1 MPRERAAP
9 FRLNRDSV
17 AAVSLFALALTVFL
31 LTPIHDVTDSA
42 YSMLASESLLKHHT
56 FTLDQYSLP
65 RYEPKHYVDYV
76 SNGKLYTIEVA
87 NDHLYYFFPPGNLVL
102 SAPFVAIF
110 NAFGVS
116 PANPDGTYN
125 PDGEEKIE
133 SVLAALLMAGLTVI
147 FFYTSRL
154 LLPFRWSLMIALGG
168 AFGTQIFS
176 TASRVLWTDT
186 WGTFLLGVALWL
198 ILRRETRKGE
208 LNGIILATLL
218 AWLYFVRPTFSV
230 HIIAIT
236 IYVFLCQRKYFVRY
250 ALAGACWLA
259 LFFWYSWHNFQH
271 LLPSYYRAGRLYFG
285 VFCTAQAANVISP
298 GRGLLVYVPVLLF
311 VGYLLVRYRR
321 HLIYPRIVV
330 MALSVTAVHLA
341 VMSCFG
347 HWWGGYSYGPR
358 FSTGLVPWFVL
369 LAILGLQARSN
380 WVEKHSQATS
390 PLAQKLEL
398 SVGALLL
405 FASVAINSF
414 GAADRNTTY
423 WNVRPQNID
432 LHPERNW
439 DWRQPQF
446 LAGFLHPPFP
456 DVVPLLR
463 EQIDVTKPE
472 SDSFFWYGWSPA
484 EPQCRWTDGHDA
496 AFVFSMTSPRD
507 TLLTI
512 KATGFVAPGSP
523 RQRVSV
529 ALNGATLS
537 NFELTDDSGREYTTE
552 LPAAILR
559 DKNVL
564 TFTLPDAKSPQRLG
578 LSKDSRQLG
587 LAVYWLRFAA
597 K

>member
-1 MPRERAAP
+1 M
-9 FRLNRDSV
+9 
-17 AAVSLFALALTVFL
+17 LFVLALVLFL
-31 LTPIHDVTDSA
+31 RAPIHDVTDSA
-42 YSMLASESLLKHHT
+42 YSMLASESLLRLHT
-56 FTLDQYSLP
+56 FTLDQYSIP

-76 SNGKLYTIEVA
+76 SNGQLYTIELA
-87 NDHLYYFFPPGNLVL
+87 NGHLYYFFPPGNLVL
-102 SAPFVAIF
+102 SAPFVAVF

-116 PANPDGTYN
+116 AANADGTYN
-125 PDGEEKIE
+125 PEGEATIE
-133 SVLAALLMAGLTVI
+133 YILAAILMAGLTVI

-154 LLPFRWSLMIALGG
+154 ILPWTWSIVIALGG

-186 WGTFLLGVALWL
+186 WGTFLLGIAIWM
-198 ILRRETRKGE
+198 ILRRETRQGK
-208 LNGIILATLL
+208 LNGVVLATLL

-236 IYVFLCQRKYFVRY
+236 IYVLLCQRKYFVHY
-250 ALAGACWLA
+250 ALTGAFWLA

-285 VFCTAQAANVISP
+285 VFWTALAANVVSP
-298 GRGLLVYVPVLLF
+298 GRGLLVYVPVLFF

-321 HLIYPRIVV
+321 QLVHPRLVV
-330 MALSVTAVHLA
+330 LALFVTVVHLA

-369 LAILGLQARSN
+369 LAILGLQARR
-380 WVEKHSQATS
+380 VCFEKQSALIS
-390 PLAQKLEL
+390 RLGKKLEL
-398 SVGALLL
+398 SAGALLL
-405 FASVAINSF
+405 LASIAINAF
-414 GAADRNTTY
+414 GAADRNTSM

-446 LAGFLHPPFP
+446 LAGFLHPPIP
-456 DVVPLLR
+456 DVVPLLQ
-463 EQIDVTKPE
+463 EQIDATKTE

-484 EPQCRWTDGHDA
+484 EPQFRWNDG
-496 AFVFSMTSPRD
+496 FESTLVFATPSPQD
-507 TLLTI
+507 TILTM
-512 KATGFVAPGSP
+512 KASGFVVPGRP

-529 ALNGATLS
+529 ALNASPVG
-537 NFELTDDSGREYTTE
+537 NFEIADQSTREYIIE
-552 LPAAILR
+552 LPADKLR

-564 TFTLPDAKSPQRLG
+564 TFTLRDATSPKSLG
-578 LSKDSRQLG
+578 LSKDPRTLG
-587 LAVYWLRFAA
+587 LALYWLRFT